1 MKTIFRNLTGL
12 IIAVLLLAPGE
23 RAWSQSDKGF
33 FTISGTV
40 KERGSQKRLEY
51 SVVALK
57 GSNVGTIA
65 NANGEFSLKIKEG
78 TDSKAI
84 IFSHLG
90 YSNFELPI
98 DGSSKKKL
106 NKCYGTPFCKLRRS
120 PTGILIML
128 STMMPL

>member
-65 NANGEFSLKIKEG
+65 NANGEFSLKIKAFVG
-78 TDSKAI
+78 
-84 IFSHLG
+84 
-90 YSNFELPI
+90 
-98 DGSSKKKL
+98 
-106 NKCYGTPFCKLRRS
+106 RRS
-120 PTGILIML
+120 PIPVAVDLNGLYVD
-128 STMMPL
+128 STKGLTPKPFCTSIALGRKS